1 MNDNHINKRV
11 KRARAIAAAG
21 GHKSSLRLGQGTQCH
36 FLFDAGDVQAN
47 GFQIVEDEQ
56 PGKTFSE
63 TGASY
68 MGFAVSALMATDVH
82 GLKIQCRRR
91 LITNDLNCFKNRNQ
105 LIIHLSFYRCAN
117 IIRHQKNY

>member
-1 MNDNHINKRV
+1 MTIISTSVSSAPGPLPQPAAIKAALDW
-11 KRARAIAAAG
+11 AREHNAI
-21 GHKSSLRLGQGTQCH
+21 S
-36 FLFDAGDVQAN
+36 FFDAGDVQAN